1 MVRSN
6 RLLYQFL
13 AATALVIE
21 GLAVAIDCII
31 KDYVA
36 ATHLRRVRRRCH
48 QGVERSASGNS
59 HYK

>member
-1 MVRSN
+1 MVRSS

-48 QGVERSASGNS
+48 QGQSCRL
-59 HYK
+59 